1 VLLFSTCPP
10 TLQPNLQPNP
20 NNPRYS
26 RTPSPFIYS
35 LHFLRADMP
44 RIITSITQ
52 FDPTSTM
59 TSYDSTSTSA
69 TSPQAERHRLRRKH
83 SPSPP
88 SHQTSQHF
96 TVNPFAAHRPYSP
109 STRASDIA
117 RLLDPAYAS
126 PSHQRTSKAL
136 GSRSAIRE
144 VYVDHHGDLHD
155 PDFRDFPTFGHSKPR
170 WERAYTD
177 ESDDEEEEE
186 NYKRRVS
193 LDVQRRRPSTT
204 TYYAS
209 PPYYPYEE
217 PSSYESRYLA
227 EVDDEDD
234 DHLDHH
240 EHAPLKEKSRIMHSI
255 SSEKYLQTEKEP
267 SSQNALVEG
276 PELIAADSDWTPTC
290 GHAIRRQ
297 WHAFV
302 LSLRFSLFRTKRRIQ
317 RRMTG

>member
-1 VLLFSTCPP
+1 M
-10 TLQPNLQPNP
+10 
-20 NNPRYS
+20 
-26 RTPSPFIYS
+26 
-35 LHFLRADMP
+35 A
-44 RIITSITQ
+44 
-52 FDPTSTM
+52 
-59 TSYDSTSTSA
+59 SYDSASTSA

-88 SHQTSQHF
+88 PHQASQHF

-155 PDFRDFPTFGHSKPR
+155 PDFRDFPTFGHSKLR

-186 NYKRRVS
+186 NYKGRVS
-193 LDVQRRRPSTT
+193 VDVQRRRPSTTT

-234 DHLDHH
+234 DHPDHH
-240 EHAPLKEKSRIMHSI
+240 ERALLKEKSCIMRSK
-255 SSEKYLQTEKEP
+255 SPEKHLQTEKEL
-267 SSQNALVEG
+267 SSQNAHVEG
-276 PELIAADSDWTPTC
+276 PEPIIADSDWT
-290 GHAIRRQ
+290 
-297 WHAFV
+297 
-302 LSLRFSLFRTKRRIQ
+302 
-317 RRMTG
+317 